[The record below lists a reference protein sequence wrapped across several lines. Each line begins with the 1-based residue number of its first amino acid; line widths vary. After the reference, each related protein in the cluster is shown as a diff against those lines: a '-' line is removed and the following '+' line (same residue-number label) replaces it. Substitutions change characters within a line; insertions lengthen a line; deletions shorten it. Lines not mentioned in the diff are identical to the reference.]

1 MRSAYAAASP
11 AAVATLPSAAPPLTP
26 DAAAVL
32 SRAAADAS
40 RRRHAHTTPLHAAA
54 ALLSGPA
61 PLLRDACVAGLA
73 SPHPLRCRALDLCFS
88 VALDRL
94 PTSTDLHHHD
104 AGGGFHAAAPP
115 LSNALA
121 AALKRAY
128 AHHRRIGSGGV
139 EADDHRVGVPHLVL
153 AILDDPS
160 VARVMREASFSSTAV
175 KAAMLRSL
183 SDPAAPDSG
192 VFVNARVM
200 QQRQAASHR
209 EEEVAKVVEVL
220 KRSTKRNPVLVG
232 DTADVDAV
240 VQEVLTL
247 IQRQRLGDARVV
259 SFPKDSG
266 DLVGMDRAELIAK
279 IKELGE
285 VVRSASAT
293 AGVVINL
300 GNLQWLVEE
309 RCPAAASANHGEQ
322 AERRDV
328 LLDTAR
334 AAVAEMARV
343 LKNQSGDG
351 EHRVWVIGTATCAT
365 YMKFQVY
372 HSALETEWDL
382 QAVPITP
389 RPPPPPPPLGMSP
402 SVGVNR
408 GILSSSVEVL
418 STAMTATM
426 PRAPSLCNACADGYE
441 RERAEMMA
449 SAERAPPC
457 HGEQP
462 MSQWLQIGTPSSA
475 RPVVDRAQ
483 EKARE
488 ADELRRRW
496 RDRCAQLHSHG
507 RPPLVTC
514 SEWNGASILGNMQA
528 AASAVRPPVKLQPRG
543 AMVDT
548 DLALGLAAARPPASC
563 ETDDDDKVLARRLT
577 EAVRWQPEA
586 AAAVASTIAKAKSG
600 EAKRRG
606 SAAKAHAWVVFAGQD
621 VVGKRNMAEA
631 LSNSVFGTGA
641 VTVRL
646 DCSPPAGIAGDDGGG
661 ESAGVVSC
669 RGQTAL
675 DRLAEAIRANPFR
688 VVVLDGVD
696 HADTVVLG
704 SVVRA
709 VESGRLSDSHGRDVA
724 LGSNIFV
731 VMPQWSPS
739 PDNLIMKPS
748 QDLPWNLE
756 HRKRKPEQEVE
767 DDRLARARRD
777 HSSARGL
784 TVPLPLDL
792 NLSMSDD
799 HADAVDDSGGEGSR
813 NSSSDLTVEH
823 DQDYGHQLAP
833 DRCSTAAPLNVSEL
847 IRAVD
852 GVVVFKPVNSSNQ
865 QPLKRSFSDMAP
877 AKSGDITGGGGWP
890 LSVHVDEGFLLDRL
904 AAAAA
909 AGGAA
914 RTTTTATMPM
924 DAWAGEV
931 LCPSSLR
938 LFKRS
943 LSSNDVDGA
952 TVEGGGRRKGGGEV
966 FHMPVTVDGS

>member
-1 MRSAYAAASP
+1 MRAYAAASGP
-11 AAVATLPSAAPPLTP
+11 VATLPSAAPPLTP
-26 DAAAVL
+26 DAATVL

-94 PTSTDLHHHD
+94 PTSTELQHQHHD
-104 AGGGFHAAAPP
+104 GGAAFHAAAPP

-192 VFVNARVM
+192 VYVNTRVM
-200 QQRQAASHR
+200 QRQASHR

-220 KRSTKRNPVLVG
+220 KRGKKRNPVLVG
-232 DTADVDAV
+232 DTGDVDAV
-240 VQEVLTL
+240 VQEVVTL
-247 IQRQRLGDARVV
+247 IQRQRLGNARVI
-259 SFPKDSG
+259 SFPKEFG
-266 DLVGMDRAELIAK
+266 DLIDMDRTELITK

-285 VVRSASAT
+285 VVRSASSS
-293 AGVVINL
+293 AGVVVNL

-309 RCPAAASANHGEQ
+309 RCAAHQGEQ
-322 AERRDV
+322 NKRRDV
-328 LLDTAR
+328 VLDTAR

-343 LKNQSGDG
+343 LNQSGEG

-365 YMKFQVY
+365 YLKFQVY
-372 HSALETEWDL
+372 HPALESEWDL

-389 RPPPPPPPLGMSP
+389 RPPPPPPPLGLSP

-418 STAMTATM
+418 STAMTASM
-426 PRAPSLCNACADGYE
+426 PRAPSLCNTCVDGYE
-441 RERAEMMA
+441 RERAEMA
-449 SAERAPPC
+449 SAERAPC
-457 HGEQP
+457 HAEQP

-475 RPVVDRAQ
+475 RPVDRAQ

-507 RPPLVTC
+507 RPPSLVTC
-514 SEWNGASILGNMQA
+514 TEWNGASILGNMQA
-528 AASAVRPPVKLQPRG
+528 PPAVRPSVQPRG
-543 AMVDT
+543 TVDT
-548 DLALGLAAARPPASC
+548 DLALGLAAARPAC
-563 ETDDDDKVLARRLT
+563 ETDDKLLVRRLT

-600 EAKRRG
+600 EAQRRG
-606 SAAKAHAWVVFAGQD
+606 AAAKADAWVIFAGPD
-621 VVGKRNMAEA
+621 VAGKRNMAEA
-631 LSNSVFGTGA
+631 LSMSVFGTGA

-646 DCSPPAGIAGDDGGG
+646 GCLPAGDDSG
-661 ESAGVVSC
+661 ESIVSC

-675 DRLAEAIRANPFR
+675 DRVAEAIRANPFR
-688 VVVLDGVD
+688 VIVLDGVD
-696 HADTVVLG
+696 HAD
-704 SVVRA
+704 SVVYRSIIRA
-709 VESGRLSDSHGRDVA
+709 IESGRLGDSHGRDVA

-731 VMPQWSPS
+731 VMLQWSPS
-739 PDNLIMKPS
+739 PDHLRNS
-748 QDLPWNLE
+748 QEASPLADLPWNLE
-756 HRKRKPEQEVE
+756 HGTGKRRPEQELE
-767 DDRLARARRD
+767 GDRRTRARKDSPRE
-777 HSSARGL
+777 
-784 TVPLPLDL
+784 PLPLDL

-799 HADAVDDSGGEGSR
+799 HIDAIDDSGGEGSR
-813 NSSSDLTVEH
+813 NSSSDLTMEH
-823 DQDYGHQLAP
+823 DQDYGQLAP
-833 DRCSTAAPLNVSEL
+833 ARCSAPSNVPEL
-847 IRAVD
+847 IKAVD
-852 GVVVFKPVNSSNQ
+852 GVVVFKPVNLE
-865 QPLKRSFSDMAP
+865 PLKRSFSDLVP
-877 AKSGDITGGGGWP
+877 AKLGDITGGGWP
-890 LSVHVDEGFLLDRL
+890 SVHVDDGLLDRL
-904 AAAAA
+904 AA
-909 AGGAA
+909 GAV
-914 RTTTTATMPM
+914 RTTATPLE
-924 DAWAGEV
+924 AWAGEV
-931 LCPSSLR
+931 LCPSLR
-938 LFKRS
+938 QFKRS
-943 LSSNDVDGA
+943 LSTNDVDDGA
-952 TVEGGGRRKGGGEV
+952 TAVEGSGRRKGGEV
-966 FHMPVTVDGS
+966 FPMPVTVDGN

>member
-1 MRSAYAAASP
+1 MRAYAATP

-94 PTSTDLHHHD
+94 PTSTELQHHE
-104 AGGGFHAAAPP
+104 GGAFHHASAAPP

-139 EADDHRVGVPHLVL
+139 ETDDHRVGVPHLVL

-183 SDPAAPDSG
+183 SDPAAPDAAAYVS
-192 VFVNARVM
+192 ARVM
-200 QQRQAASHR
+200 HRQASHR

-220 KRSTKRNPVLVG
+220 KRAKKRNPVLVG
-232 DTADVDAV
+232 DTVDVDAV
-240 VQEVLTL
+240 VQEVVTL
-247 IQRQRLGDARVV
+247 IQRQRLGNARVI
-259 SFPKDSG
+259 SFPKEFG
-266 DLVGMDRAELIAK
+266 DLVDMDRARLTAK
-279 IKELGE
+279 VKELGE
-285 VVRSASAT
+285 AVRSASAS
-293 AGVVINL
+293 AGVVVNL

-309 RCPAAASANHGEQ
+309 RCAAPRGEQ
-322 AERRDV
+322 QQEKRRDV
-328 LLDTAR
+328 VLDTAR

-343 LKNQSGDG
+343 LNLSGEG

-365 YMKFQVY
+365 YLKCQVY
-372 HSALETEWDL
+372 HPALESEWDL

-389 RPPPPPPPLGMSP
+389 RPPPPPPPPLGLSP
-402 SVGVNR
+402 SAGVNR

-418 STAMTATM
+418 STAMTSPM
-426 PRAPSLCNACADGYE
+426 QRAPSLCSACAEGYE
-441 RERAEMMA
+441 RERAEMA
-449 SAERAPPC
+449 SSERAPCPA
-457 HGEQP
+457 EQP
-462 MSQWLQIGTPSSA
+462 MSQWLQIGTPSSG
-475 RPVVDRAQ
+475 RPADRAQ

-514 SEWNGASILGNMQA
+514 SEWNGASILASMQA
-528 AASAVRPPVKLQPRG
+528 APPVVPVRPLVQRRV
-543 AMVDT
+543 AVDT
-548 DLALGLAAARPPASC
+548 DLALGLAAARPAC
-563 ETDDDDKVLARRLT
+563 ETDDKLLVRRLT

-586 AAAVASTIAKAKSG
+586 AAAVASTIAKARSS
-600 EAKRRG
+600 ESRRRRTTAG
-606 SAAKAHAWVVFAGQD
+606 VDAWIVFAGPD
-621 VVGKRNMAEA
+621 VAGKRSMAEA
-631 LSNSVFGTGA
+631 LSKSVFGTGA
-641 VTVRL
+641 VTLRL
-646 DCSPPAGIAGDDGGG
+646 GWPQAGDDGG
-661 ESAGVVSC
+661 ESVVSC

-675 DRLAEAIRANPFR
+675 DRMAEAIRANPFR

-696 HADTVVLG
+696 HAD
-704 SVVRA
+704 SVVHASILRA

-724 LGSNIFV
+724 LGNNIFV
-731 VMPQWSPS
+731 VISQWSPPLPEPEHLRKS
-739 PDNLIMKPS
+739 QEAEPFLPDS
-748 QDLPWNLE
+748 QWNLE
-756 HRKRKPEQEVE
+756 HGMTAGGKKRRPEQQLEG
-767 DDRLARARRD
+767 DRRTKARK
-777 HSSARGL
+777 HSARE
-784 TVPLPLDL
+784 PLPLDL

-799 HADAVDDSGGEGSR
+799 HTDAVDDSGGEGSR

-823 DQDYGHQLAP
+823 EQEYVQPAHSG
-833 DRCSTAAPLNVSEL
+833 RCSAAPLTVSEL
-847 IRAVD
+847 IKAVD
-852 GVVVFKPVNSSNQ
+852 GVVVFKPPVSLE
-865 QPLKRSFSDMAP
+865 PLKRSVSDLVVP
-877 AKSGDITGGGGWP
+877 AAKLGEITVGGWP
-890 LSVHVDEGFLLDRL
+890 VHVDDGLLGRL
-904 AAAAA
+904 AARAAGAAA
-909 AGGAA
+909 AGTPMEAW
-914 RTTTTATMPM
+914 TT
-924 DAWAGEV
+924 GEV
-931 LCPSSLR
+931 LCPSSMR
-938 LFKRS
+938 QFKRS

-952 TVEGGGRRKGGGEV
+952 TVEGSRRRKDGEM
-966 FHMPVTVDGS
+966 FPMPVTVDGN

>member
-1 MRSAYAAASP
+1 MRAYAAAAP
-11 AAVATLPSAAPPLTP
+11 AVATLPSAAPPLTP

-94 PTSTDLHHHD
+94 PTSTELQHHQH
-104 AGGGFHAAAPP
+104 HAAPP

-192 VFVNARVM
+192 VYVNHARAM
-200 QQRQAASHR
+200 QRQAAASHR

-220 KRSTKRNPVLVG
+220 KRGKKRNPVLVG

-240 VQEVLTL
+240 VQEVVAL
-247 IQRQRLGDARVV
+247 IQRQRLGNARVI
-259 SFPKDSG
+259 SFPRELG
-266 DLVGMDRAELIAK
+266 DLVDMDRAELAAK
-279 IKELGE
+279 IRELGDA
-285 VVRSASAT
+285 VRSASAT
-293 AGVVINL
+293 AGVVVNL

-309 RCPAAASANHGEQ
+309 RCGAHQHQGEQ
-322 AERRDV
+322 QEKRRDV
-328 LLDTAR
+328 VLDTAR

-343 LKNQSGDG
+343 LSQPPGDG
-351 EHRVWVIGTATCAT
+351 AEHRVWVIGTATCAT
-365 YMKFQVY
+365 YLKCQVY
-372 HSALETEWDL
+372 HPALESEWDL

-389 RPPPPPPPLGMSP
+389 RPPPPPPPLGLSP
-402 SVGVNR
+402 SIGANR

-418 STAMTATM
+418 STAMTAATM
-426 PRAPSLCNACADGYE
+426 QRAPSLCNACVDGYE
-441 RERAEMMA
+441 RERAEMA
-449 SAERAPPC
+449 SAERAPC
-457 HGEQP
+457 HAEQP

-475 RPVVDRAQ
+475 RPAPDRAQ
-483 EKARE
+483 DKARE

-507 RPPLVTC
+507 RPPPLVTC

-528 AASAVRPPVKLQPRG
+528 APPPPPPVAVRPPVQPRG
-543 AMVDT
+543 PVDT
-548 DLALGLAAARPPASC
+548 DLALGLAAASPAC
-563 ETDDDDKVLARRLT
+563 ETDDKVLLRRLT

-586 AAAVASTIAKAKSG
+586 AAAVASTIAKARSG
-600 EAKRRG
+600 EGRRRG
-606 SAAKAHAWVVFAGQD
+606 AWVVFAGPD
-621 VVGKRNMAEA
+621 DAAGKKSMAEA
-631 LSNSVFGTGA
+631 LSKSVFGTGA

-646 DCSPPAGIAGDDGGG
+646 VAGGG
-661 ESAGVVSC
+661 ESAVASC
-669 RGQTAL
+669 RGRTAL
-675 DRLAEAIRANPFR
+675 DRMAEAVRANPFR
-688 VVVLDGVD
+688 VVVLDGAD
-696 HADTVVLG
+696 HADAVVLG
-704 SVVRA
+704 AIVRA
-709 VESGRLSDSHGRDVA
+709 VESGRLADSRGRDVS

-731 VMPQWSPS
+731 VMSQWSPP
-739 PDNLIMKPS
+739 PDHLIRNS
-748 QDLPWNLE
+748 QEADLPWNLE
-756 HRKRKPEQEVE
+756 HGAGKRRPEQELE
-767 DDRLARARRD
+767 GDRRTRSRKD
-777 HSSARGL
+777 HSARE
-784 TVPLPLDL
+784 PLPLDL
-792 NLSMSDD
+792 NLSMSESDD
-799 HADAVDDSGGEGSR
+799 HIDAVDDSGGEGSR

-823 DQDYGHQLAP
+823 DQDYSHHPAP
-833 DRCSTAAPLNVSEL
+833 ARCLSAPPSNVSEL

-852 GVVVFKPVNSSNQ
+852 GVVVFKPVNSSE
-865 QPLKRSFSDMAP
+865 PLKRSFSDLMPP
-877 AKSGDITGGGGWP
+877 AAKLRDVTGGGWP
-890 LSVHVDEGFLLDRL
+890 PSVHVDEGLLDRL
-904 AAAAA
+904 AAGAVRTAAA
-909 AGGAA
+909 
-914 RTTTTATMPM
+914 MPM

-938 LFKRS
+938 QFKRS
-943 LSSNDVDGA
+943 LSTNDVDGA
-952 TVEGGGRRKGGGEV
+952 TTVEGGRRRKGGEV
-966 FHMPVTVDGS
+966 FPMPVTVDGNCNVH

>member
-1 MRSAYAAASP
+1 MRAYAAAP
-11 AAVATLPSAAPPLTP
+11 AVATLPSASPPLTP

-94 PTSTDLHHHD
+94 PTSTELQHQHHD
-104 AGGGFHAAAPP
+104 GAAAAAFHAAAPP

-192 VFVNARVM
+192 VYVNARVM
-200 QQRQAASHR
+200 HRQASSHR

-220 KRSTKRNPVLVG
+220 KRGKKRNPVLVG

-240 VQEVLTL
+240 VQEVVAL
-247 IQRQRLGDARVV
+247 IQRQRLGNARVI
-259 SFPKDSG
+259 SFPKEFG
-266 DLVGMDRAELIAK
+266 DLVDMDRAELVAK

-285 VVRSASAT
+285 AVRSASSS
-293 AGVVINL
+293 AGVVVNL

-309 RCPAAASANHGEQ
+309 RCAAAPAHQGEQ
-322 AERRDV
+322 QDRRRDV
-328 LLDTAR
+328 VLDTAR

-343 LKNQSGDG
+343 LNQPGEG

-365 YMKFQVY
+365 YLKFQVY
-372 HSALETEWDL
+372 HPALESEWDL

-389 RPPPPPPPLGMSP
+389 RPPPPPPPPLGLAP
-402 SVGVNR
+402 SVVGVNR

-418 STAMTATM
+418 STAMTA
-426 PRAPSLCNACADGYE
+426 PLQRAPSLCRACVDGYE
-441 RERAEMMA
+441 RERAEMA
-449 SAERAPPC
+449 SSSERAPCPA
-457 HGEQP
+457 EQP

-475 RPVVDRAQ
+475 RQVDRAQ
-483 EKARE
+483 EKTRE

-496 RDRCAQLHSHG
+496 IDRCAQLHAHG

-514 SEWNGASILGNMQA
+514 SDWTGASILANMQA
-528 AASAVRPPVKLQPRG
+528 PPPPVRQMVQPRG
-543 AMVDT
+543 TTVDT
-548 DLALGLAAARPPASC
+548 DLALGLAAARPAC
-563 ETDDDDKVLARRLT
+563 EADDKLLVRRLT

-586 AAAVASTIAKAKSG
+586 AAAVASTIAKARSG
-600 EAKRRG
+600 EGKRRG
-606 SAAKAHAWVVFAGQD
+606 TGSKAADAWVVFAGPD
-621 VVGKRNMAEA
+621 VVGKRSMAEA
-631 LSNSVFGTGA
+631 LSKSVFGTGA

-646 DCSPPAGIAGDDGGG
+646 GCGPRGGDDGG
-661 ESAGVVSC
+661 ESVASC
-669 RGQTAL
+669 RGRTAL
-675 DRLAEAIRANPFR
+675 DRVADAVRANPFR

-696 HADTVVLG
+696 HAD
-704 SVVRA
+704 SVVHGSISRA
-709 VESGRLSDSHGRDVA
+709 IESGRLSDSHGRDVA
-724 LGSNIFV
+724 LGTNIFV
-731 VMPQWSPS
+731 VMSQWSPL
-739 PDNLIMKPS
+739 PDYQPRNS
-748 QDLPWNLE
+748 QEAEPPLAYQPWSGLE
-756 HRKRKPEQEVE
+756 IGAGTKRGPEQPPL
-767 DDRLARARRD
+767 DGDRRTKARK
-777 HSSARGL
+777 HSARE
-784 TVPLPLDL
+784 PLPLDL

-799 HADAVDDSGGEGSR
+799 QHVDAIDDSGGEGSR

-823 DQDYGHQLAP
+823 EQEYYGQQQTASA
-833 DRCSTAAPLNVSEL
+833 RCSAAPSNISEL
-847 IRAVD
+847 IKAVD
-852 GVVVFKPVNSSNQ
+852 GVVVFKPPVDLE
-865 QPLKRSFSDMAP
+865 PLKRSVSDLAPP
-877 AKSGDITGGGGWP
+877 AKQFVVGDIAGGGW
-890 LSVHVDEGFLLDRL
+890 SVHVDEGLLGRL
-904 AAAAA
+904 TAAA
-909 AGGAA
+909 AGAT
-914 RTTTTATMPM
+914 RTSTPTIME
-924 DAWAGEV
+924 AWTGEV
-931 LCPSSLR
+931 LCPSIR
-938 LFKRS
+938 QFKRS
-943 LSSNDVDGA
+943 LSTNDVDGA
-952 TVEGGGRRKGGGEV
+952 TVEGSGRRKDGEL
-966 FHMPVTVDGS
+966 FPLPVTVDGN